1 MLLGVAIAA
10 SLPEAAR
17 IIRTCVPLL
26 PGGPTACTVGNPEEE
41 CSLTRLAVG
50 NTNRLYCLR
59 RAVTGD
65 RYLVREFGAS
75 SALRFDRDA
84 ENAVFAQLSEH
95 GLSPALI
102 ATFPGGGAG
111 GAGGRIEGWLEG
123 GPVTVEA
130 CRSPTVY
137 GKVAEALAELHVFVP
152 AAVNAEGACPLAWGW
167 RAVGAWLPAAI
178 ERQRELA
185 GASEGGEGG
194 GDGGA
199 YAERVAA
206 LRLSD
211 VRGRLEALR
220 ELLEAKEPPR
230 CYCHNDLSNT
240 NLHLEPISGELR
252 LVDFEYGG
260 LNYRGFDLA
269 THLSHWAGGAS
280 DGRYQCAVTVCV
292 LCVCV
297 SAGRTCAARPAL
309 TRGSGTCFS
318 SRAPTPKNPPLGTG
332 TKSCALE
339 RRCSCIPQV
348 LFCQVL
354 LAMSTRRPRA
364 RCGTAGGRLR
374 RTW

>member
-137 GKVAEALAELHVFVP
+137 GKVAEALAELHVFEP
-152 AAVNAEGACPLAWGW
+152 AAVNAEGAWPLAWGW

-185 GASEGGEGG
+185 GASEGGEDGE
-194 GDGGA
+194 DGGA

-280 DGRYQCAVTVCV
+280 DGRYQCAVHLPCHLADSPLHVHPATPHASTGVGGSTPRPSATLASPARRPVPHTAPHPLLLLHYSMCLVCV
-292 LCVCV
+292 C
-297 SAGRTCAARPAL
+297 
-309 TRGSGTCFS
+309 
-318 SRAPTPKNPPLGTG
+318 
-332 TKSCALE
+332 E
-339 RRCSCIPQV
+339 RRSNV
-348 LFCQVL
+348 
-354 LAMSTRRPRA
+354 RRPPRA
-364 RCGTAGGRLR
+364 H
-374 RTW
+374 TWLGHLL